1 MTVKQ
6 KQWQLWYLGYYGGKI
21 DGIWGSLSRAATTFF
36 QRENGLFADGIFGVL
51 TEQKTTEII
60 AGIQEALSVSVDG
73 LAGEN
78 TKAAT
83 MKYQR
88 ANGLQVDGIAGK
100 ETRAALEQ
108 EGDWWDSIE
117 YFHRSE
123 FKCNCGGKYCGGYP
137 VEPKKALVQT
147 ADRVR
152 KHFGAAALVS
162 SGVRCPQHNANV
174 GGVSNSRHLYGKAM
188 DFCITGKTAQQVLAY
203 VQSQRS
209 IRYAYAIDQNYVHM
223 DVE

>member
-1 MTVKQ
+1 MTINQ
-6 KQWQLWYLGYYGGKI
+6 KQWQLWYLGYYGGNI
-21 DGIWGSLSRAATTFF
+21 DGIWGNQSRAATEKF
-36 QRENGLFADGIFGVL
+36 QRENGLDADCIFGVL
-51 TEQKTTEII
+51 TEAKTTEII
-60 AGIQEALSVSVDG
+60 AGIQEALSVAVDG

-83 MKYQR
+83 MKYQQ
-88 ANGLQVDGIAGK
+88 ANGLAPDGIAGPL
-100 ETRAALEQ
+100 TRAALAQ
-108 EGDWWDSIE
+108 EDNWWEYIE

-123 FKCNCGGKYCGGYP
+123 FKCQCGGKYCNGYP
-137 VEPKKALVQT
+137 AEPKKALVQT

-162 SGVRCPQHNANV
+162 SGVRCSRHNADV

-188 DFCITGKTAQQVLAY
+188 DFCITGKTSQQVLGY
-203 VQSQRS
+203 VQSQPE
-209 IRYAYAIDQNYVHM
+209 IRYAYAIDGNYVHM